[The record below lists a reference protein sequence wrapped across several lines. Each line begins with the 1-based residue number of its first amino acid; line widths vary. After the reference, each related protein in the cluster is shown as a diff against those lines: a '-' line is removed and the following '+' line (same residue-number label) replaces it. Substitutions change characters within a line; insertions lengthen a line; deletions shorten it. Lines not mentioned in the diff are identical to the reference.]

1 MTKLKTIA
9 DNTNEKFINT
19 GKLVFA
25 SSPFFHALRGGEHT
39 SGFYRKTRLVVWEAS
54 KSFAIN
60 TESFLC
66 VIYNVFSIFVEKSW
80 QIKMIE
86 RFIIAL

>member
-9 DNTNEKFINT
+9 ENVNGTFINIGT
-19 GKLVFA
+19 LVFA
-25 SSPFFHALRGGEHT
+25 SSPFFYALRGGERI

-66 VIYNVFSIFVEKSW
+66 VMYNVFQYLLKSLG
-80 QIKMIE
+80 K
-86 RFIIAL
+86 LK

>member
-25 SSPFFHALRGGEHT
+25 SSPFVHALSGAEHT
-39 SGFYRKTRLVVWEAS
+39 SGFYRKTR
-54 KSFAIN
+54 
-60 TESFLC
+60 
-66 VIYNVFSIFVEKSW
+66 
-80 QIKMIE
+80 
-86 RFIIAL
+86 

>member
-9 DNTNEKFINT
+9 DNTNETFINI

-25 SSPFFHALRGGEHT
+25 SSPFFHALSGAEHT
-39 SGFYRKTRLVVWEAS
+39 SAFYRKTRLVVWEAS
-54 KSFAIN
+54 KSFAVN
-60 TESFLC
+60 TESFIW
-66 VIYNVFSIFVEKSW
+66 VMYNLFSRFVEKSW